1 MHKKYSAVYY
11 NCRKKKHHIMPEK
24 TENPR
29 FSPCVNF
36 GELSRYR
43 GELMGLAIIFVVLF
57 HIGMPSHYFFYPLR
71 RLGNVGVDMFLFVSG
86 MGLWFSWSKM
96 RCKSNGMPTVA
107 TLTMKEALAKF
118 FSRRYLRIYPVWLL
132 VASVFYIGHYVE
144 SPGSGYSPDIPNLLA
159 NVLFN
164 WSFWRIDDLTFWYVP
179 ATMML
184 YTFAPFYMELI
195 RRAPS
200 FRWLPLA
207 FVVFAAMVNYVPV
220 IHNSVGHIE
229 IFFSRIPIFL
239 IGINVGE
246 WVREGKTLDKG
257 SVAMALLLF
266 ILSFWLCLR
275 LEYIGHRRFP
285 LFMERMVYI
294 PLTVSALLLECKL
307 LAVAPSVVKK
317 VLAFL
322 GTISLEIY
330 LIHIEWIMKPIQQY
344 KLGYCLTA
352 LLVLAISVP
361 AAWLLQKIMDKFIS
375 LIRKATE
382 RHEKTNARRAN

>member
-1 MHKKYSAVYY
+1 
-11 NCRKKKHHIMPEK
+11 
-24 TENPR
+24 
-29 FSPCVNF
+29 
-36 GELSRYR
+36 
-43 GELMGLAIIFVVLF
+43 
-57 HIGMPSHYFFYPLR
+57 
-71 RLGNVGVDMFLFVSG
+71 
-86 MGLWFSWSKM
+86 
-96 RCKSNGMPTVA
+96 MPTVA

>member
-1 MHKKYSAVYY
+1 
-11 NCRKKKHHIMPEK
+11 MPEK
-24 TENPR
+24 TDTPR
-29 FSPCVNF
+29 FSSCVNF
-36 GELSRYR
+36 GELSRFR
-43 GELMGLAIIFVVLF
+43 GELMGLAILFVVLF
-57 HIGMPSHYFFYPLR
+57 HVGMPSHYFFYPLR

-96 RCKSNGMPTVA
+96 RWNSSGVSSVA
-107 TLTMKEALAKF
+107 ALSMRKAIARF

-132 VASVFYIGHYVE
+132 VASVFYIGHYAE

-184 YTFAPFYMELI
+184 YTFAPFYMEII

-246 WVREGKTLDKG
+246 WVREGKTLDKW
-257 SVAMALLLF
+257 SMIMALLLF
-266 ILSFWLCLR
+266 ILSLWLCLR

-294 PLTVSALLLECKL
+294 PLTVSALLIECKL
-307 LAVAPSVVKK
+307 LVVAPHVLKK
-317 VLAFL
+317 ILAFL

-352 LLVLAISVP
+352 LLTLAISIP
-361 AAWLLQKIMDKFIS
+361 AAWLLQKIIDKFVS
-375 LIRKATE
+375 WIRKQAAKP
-382 RHEKTNARRAN
+382 EKAGASRSN

>member
-1 MHKKYSAVYY
+1 
-11 NCRKKKHHIMPEK
+11 MPEK
-24 TENPR
+24 TDTPR
-29 FSPCVNF
+29 FSPCVDF

-43 GELMGLAIIFVVLF
+43 GELMGLAILFVVLF
-57 HIGMPSHYFFYPLR
+57 HVGMPSHYFFYPLR

-96 RCKSNGMPTVA
+96 RWNPSGMSSVA
-107 TLTMKEALAKF
+107 ALSMREALARF

-132 VASVFYIGHYVE
+132 VASVFYIGHYAE

-184 YTFAPFYMELI
+184 YTFAPFYMEII

-246 WVREGKTLDKG
+246 WVREGKTLDKW
-257 SVAMALLLF
+257 SMAMALLLF
-266 ILSFWLCLR
+266 ILSLWLCLR

-307 LAVAPSVVKK
+307 LVVAPHVLKK
-317 VLAFL
+317 TLAFL

-352 LLVLAISVP
+352 LLVLLISIP
-361 AAWLLQKIMDKFIS
+361 AAWLLQKIIDKFVS
-375 LIRKATE
+375 WIRKQAAKHKE
-382 RHEKTNARRAN
+382 ASAGLPNK

>member
-1 MHKKYSAVYY
+1 
-11 NCRKKKHHIMPEK
+11 
-24 TENPR
+24 
-29 FSPCVNF
+29 
-36 GELSRYR
+36 
-43 GELMGLAIIFVVLF
+43 
-57 HIGMPSHYFFYPLR
+57 
-71 RLGNVGVDMFLFVSG
+71 
-86 MGLWFSWSKM
+86 
-96 RCKSNGMPTVA
+96 MPTVA

-195 RRAPS
+195 CRVPS

-266 ILSFWLCLR
+266 ILSFWLSLR